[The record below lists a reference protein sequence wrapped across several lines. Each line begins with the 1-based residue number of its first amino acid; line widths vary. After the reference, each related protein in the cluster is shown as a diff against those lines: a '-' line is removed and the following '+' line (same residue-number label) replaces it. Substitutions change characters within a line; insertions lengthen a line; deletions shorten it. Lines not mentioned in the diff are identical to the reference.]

1 MRHLLVT
8 NDFPPKVGG
17 IQTYLWELWRRLPPD
32 EFAVLTTSHGQAAV
46 FDAAQPFRV
55 ERVSGAVLWPTPHLR
70 RRIDRLAADLDA
82 GFVVLDPAL
91 PLGAVG
97 PQLASPY
104 LVVAHGAEIPVAGRI
119 PVAGSVLARVLRG
132 SAGTVAGGNYAAA
145 EIARAAGHPRRPSR
159 RRMVPQLDV
168 AVISPGVD
176 TERFVPVPERERL
189 DIRRSF
195 GLPEDGPLVVNVGR
209 LVPRKGADVLI
220 EAVARLRSS
229 HPDLTL
235 AVAGAGRDRERLQ
248 LLASRRRAPVRF
260 LGRVP
265 DERLPALYTC
275 ADVFAAPNRTRW
287 GGLEQEG
294 FGIVFLEAAACGVP
308 QVAGDSGGAPDAV
321 VHGETGLLVD
331 RPAIPSEVASALGR
345 LLDDPVERRRLGEQ
359 SRKRAVELFA
369 YDVLAAQLAAYLTA
383 VGARLASGRART

>member
-32 EFAVLTTSHGQAAV
+32 EFAVLTTSHRDAAI
-46 FDAAQPFRV
+46 FDACQPFRV
-55 ERVSGAVLWPTPHLR
+55 ERVPGTVLWPTPRLR
-70 RRIDRLAADLDA
+70 RGIDRLATELEA

-145 EIARAAGHPRRPSR
+145 EVAGAAGRP
-159 RRMVPQLDV
+159 VDL
-168 AVISPGVD
+168 AVIPPGVD
-176 TERFVPVPERERL
+176 TDRFVPVPERDRL
-189 DIRRSF
+189 GIRRSF

-220 EAVARLRSS
+220 EAVARLRSA

-235 AVAGAGRDRERLQ
+235 AVAGAGRDGERLRK
-248 LLASRRRAPVRF
+248 LASRRRAPVRF

-265 DERLPALYTC
+265 DERLPALYAC

-308 QVAGDSGGAPDAV
+308 QVAGDSGGAPEAV
-321 VHGETGLLVD
+321 VHGETGLLVG
-331 RPAIPSEVASALGR
+331 RPAIPSEVAAALER
-345 LLDDPVERRRLGEQ
+345 LLADPAERRRLGEQ
-359 SRKRAVELFA
+359 SRTRAVELFA

-383 VGARLASGRART
+383 VGARLAASRART

>member
-1 MRHLLVT
+1 
-8 NDFPPKVGG
+8 
-17 IQTYLWELWRRLPPD
+17 
-32 EFAVLTTSHGQAAV
+32 
-46 FDAAQPFRV
+46 
-55 ERVSGAVLWPTPHLR
+55 
-70 RRIDRLAADLDA
+70 
-82 GFVVLDPAL
+82 
-91 PLGAVG
+91 
-97 PQLASPY
+97 
-104 LVVAHGAEIPVAGRI
+104 
-119 PVAGSVLARVLRG
+119 
-132 SAGTVAGGNYAAA
+132 
-145 EIARAAGHPRRPSR
+145 
-159 RRMVPQLDV
+159 
-168 AVISPGVD
+168 
-176 TERFVPVPERERL
+176 
-189 DIRRSF
+189 
-195 GLPEDGPLVVNVGR
+195 LVVNVGR

-229 HPDLTL
+229 HPDVTL

-248 LLASRRRAPVRF
+248 RLASRRRAPVRF

-265 DERLPALYTC
+265 DERLPALYAC
-275 ADVFAAPNRTRW
+275 ANVFAAPNRTRW

-345 LLDDPVERRRLGEQ
+345 LLDDPAERRRLGEQ

>member
-32 EFAVLTTSHGQAAV
+32 EFAVLTTSHRDAAI
-46 FDAAQPFRV
+46 FDACQPFRV
-55 ERVSGAVLWPTPHLR
+55 ERVPGTVLWPTPRLR
-70 RRIDRLAADLDA
+70 RGIDRLATELEA

-145 EIARAAGHPRRPSR
+145 EVAGAAGRP
-159 RRMVPQLDV
+159 VDL
-168 AVISPGVD
+168 AVIPPGVD
-176 TERFVPVPERERL
+176 TDRFVPVPERDRL
-189 DIRRSF
+189 GIRRSF

-220 EAVARLRSS
+220 EAVARLRSA

-235 AVAGAGRDRERLQ
+235 AVAGAGRDGERLRK
-248 LLASRRRAPVRF
+248 LASRRRAPVRF

-265 DERLPALYTC
+265 DERLPALYAC

-308 QVAGDSGGAPDAV
+308 QVAGDSGGAPEAV
-321 VHGETGLLVD
+321 VHGETGLLVG
-331 RPAIPSEVASALGR
+331 RPAIPSEVAAALER
-345 LLDDPVERRRLGEQ
+345 LLDDPAERRRLGEQ

-383 VGARLASGRART
+383 VGARLAASRART

>member
-1 MRHLLVT
+1 VRHLLVT

-32 EFAVLTTSHGQAAV
+32 EFAVLTTSHGQAAI

-70 RRIDRLAADLDA
+70 RRIDRLAADLGA
-82 GFVVLDPAL
+82 GFVVLDPGL

-97 PQLASPY
+97 PRLASPY

-132 SAGTVAGGNYAAA
+132 SAGTVAGGNYAAT
-145 EIARAAGHPRRPSR
+145 EIARAAGRPPRRRIIEEP
-159 RRMVPQLDV
+159 VDV
-168 AVISPGVD
+168 AVIPPGVD
-176 TERFVPVPERERL
+176 TERFVPVPDRDRL

-195 GLPEDGPLVVNVGR
+195 GLPEGGPLVVNVGR

-220 EAVARLRSS
+220 EAVALLRPS

-235 AVAGAGRDRERLQ
+235 AVAGAGRDGERLQ
-248 LLASRRRAPVRF
+248 RLASRRRAPVRF

-265 DERLPALYTC
+265 DERLPALYAC

-321 VHGETGLLVD
+321 VHGETGFLVD
-331 RPAIPSEVASALGR
+331 RPAIPSEVASALER
-345 LLDDPVERRRLGEQ
+345 LLDDPAERRRLGER

-383 VGARLASGRART
+383 VGARLAVSRART

>member
-32 EFAVLTTSHGQAAV
+32 EFAVLTTSHRDAAI
-46 FDAAQPFRV
+46 FDACQPFRV
-55 ERVSGAVLWPTPHLR
+55 ERVPGTVLWPTPRLR
-70 RRIDRLAADLDA
+70 RGIDRLVTELEA

-145 EIARAAGHPRRPSR
+145 EVAGAAGRP
-159 RRMVPQLDV
+159 VDL
-168 AVISPGVD
+168 AVIPPGVD
-176 TERFVPVPERERL
+176 TDRFVPVPERDRL
-189 DIRRSF
+189 GIRRSF

-220 EAVARLRSS
+220 EAVARLRSA

-235 AVAGAGRDRERLQ
+235 AVAGAGRDGERLRK
-248 LLASRRRAPVRF
+248 LASRRRAPVRF

-265 DERLPALYTC
+265 DERLPALYAC

-308 QVAGDSGGAPDAV
+308 QVAGDSGGAPEAV
-321 VHGETGLLVD
+321 VHGETGLLVG
-331 RPAIPSEVASALGR
+331 RPAIPSEVAAALER
-345 LLDDPVERRRLGEQ
+345 LLDDPAERRRLGEQ

-383 VGARLASGRART
+383 VGARLAASRART

>member
-32 EFAVLTTSHGQAAV
+32 EFAVLTTSQRDAAV
-46 FDAAQPFRV
+46 FDASQPFRV
-55 ERVSGAVLWPTPHLR
+55 ERVSGTVLWPTPRLR
-70 RRIDRLAADLDA
+70 RRIERLAAEIEA

-97 PQLASPY
+97 PQLAIPY

-119 PVAGSVLARVLRG
+119 PVVGSVLARVLRS
-132 SAGTVAGGNYAAA
+132 SAGAVAGGNYPAA
-145 EIARAAGHPRRPSR
+145 ELARAASRP
-159 RRMVPQLDV
+159 LDI
-168 AVISPGVD
+168 AVIPPGVD
-176 TERFVPVPERERL
+176 TDRFVPVPERDRL

-209 LVPRKGADVLI
+209 LVPRKGTDVLI
-220 EAVARLRSS
+220 EGVARLRST

-235 AVAGAGRDRERLQ
+235 AVAGSGRDGERLQ
-248 LLASRRRAPVRF
+248 HLASRRRAPVRF

-265 DERLPALYTC
+265 DERLPALYAC

-321 VHGETGLLVD
+321 VHGETGLLVG
-331 RPAIPSEVASALGR
+331 RPASASEVAAALER
-345 LLDDPVERRRLGEQ
+345 LLDDPAERRRLGEQ
-359 SRKRAVELFA
+359 SRKRAVESFA
-369 YDVLAAQLAAYLTA
+369 YDALAAQLAVYLTA
-383 VGARLASGRART
+383 VGARLGSSRART